1 MMIKKPNNQY
11 ISKAINYLDSPDNG
25 ITELN
30 QNFKKVIQ
38 SKYNSYIASFGGS
51 IIQSGLLATFMIF
64 EANKEKKKIIEILV
78 NLYNETVD
86 DDTKL
91 IKTDDYFYKTFESQ
105 EESQVKLLRNNLI
118 DMAVSLKLAMR
129 CYEQVD
135 NSNS

>member
-1 MMIKKPNNQY
+1 MIKKPNNQY